1 MIYQDLKR
9 LKVVALGLTLLMAVL
24 VTPTLYAADMEV
36 EILVRELYGV
46 WKNIDEDCVIDW
58 EV

>member
-24 VTPTLYAADMEV
+24 VTPTLYAADMLSL
-36 EILVRELYGV
+36 IH
-46 WKNIDEDCVIDW
+46 I
-58 EV
+58 